1 MRGSFFTED
10 LSEMGRKKSICFDF
24 TVFHWAA
31 TMKQN
36 KQKYFDRKGRNSRK
50 KKWSTAV
57 FYPKKGG
64 SVVLFPF

>member
-1 MRGSFFTED
+1 MRGPFFTED

-36 KQKYFDRKGRNSRK
+36 KQKYFDRKGIETREKRSGQQQFSIRK
-50 KKWSTAV
+50 KEGA
-57 FYPKKGG
+57 
-64 SVVLFPF
+64 